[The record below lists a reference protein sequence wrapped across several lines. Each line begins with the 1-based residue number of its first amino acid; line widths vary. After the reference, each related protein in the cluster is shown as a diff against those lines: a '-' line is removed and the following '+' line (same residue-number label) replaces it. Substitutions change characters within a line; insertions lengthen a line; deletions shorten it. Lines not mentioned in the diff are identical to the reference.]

1 MSLQL
6 SLRMKLAIAWFCW
19 RTVRR
24 NVQRTFNDQWE
35 GADIEICALIQIRRE
50 EVVLPGHTK

>member
-6 SLRMKLAIAWFCW
+6 TLRMKLAIAWFCW

-24 NVQRTFNDQWE
+24 NVLTFNDQWE
-35 GADIEICALIQIRRE
+35 GADIEICALIRIRRE